1 MSSVQL
7 APLDGGLALLQID
20 RPPANAIDLALLDE
34 LVGAVERIPF
44 DPPRA
49 LVIAG
54 RAGFL
59 SAGINVKT
67 VPHYGPG
74 EQRRMVSGIN
84 RMLLAAYGLELP
96 VVAAVTGHAIGGGML
111 LTLCA
116 DYRVASTAGRY
127 GIPGVKVGVPYPQA
141 AIGVARAELA
151 PHAARRLMLG
161 NWLIDAD
168 ECVRQGAFDEALAP
182 ARVLDRALEM
192 ARELATL
199 DTTMYARTKLELRA
213 AALGAMRVAAESDPL
228 LAHRVEAGAGGGGGV

>member
-1 MSSVQL
+1 MPSVQL
-7 APLDGGLALLQID
+7 APLDGGLTLLQID

-34 LVGAVERIPF
+34 LVGAFERISL

-54 RAGFL
+54 RAGFF
-59 SAGINVKT
+59 SAGINLKT

-74 EQRRMVSGIN
+74 EQHRMVSGIN

-96 VVAAVTGHAIGGGML
+96 VVAAVTVHAIGGGML

-141 AIGVARAELA
+141 AMGVARAELA

-192 ARELATL
+192 ARELAVL
-199 DTTMYARTKLELRA
+199 DRTMYAAPSSSSARR
-213 AALGAMRVAAESDPL
+213 P
-228 LAHRVEAGAGGGGGV
+228 

>member
-1 MSSVQL
+1 MTSVQL

-34 LVGAVERIPF
+34 LVGALERIPV
-44 DPPRA
+44 DRPRA

-54 RAGFL
+54 RAGFF
-59 SAGINVKT
+59 SAGINLKT

-116 DYRVASTAGRY
+116 DYRVASTGGRY

-161 NWLIDAD
+161 NRLIDAD

-182 ARVLDRALEM
+182 TRVLDRALEM
-192 ARELATL
+192 ARELAAL
-199 DTTMYARTKLELRA
+199 DTTMYSRTKLELRA
-213 AALGAMRVAAESDPL
+213 AAVGAMRVAAESDPL
-228 LAHRVEAGAGGGGGV
+228 LARRVDAGTGGGGGV

>member
-1 MSSVQL
+1 MPSVQL
-7 APLDGGLALLQID
+7 EPLNDGLALLQID

-34 LVGAVERIPF
+34 LVGAFKGIALAR
-44 DPPRA
+44 PRA

-54 RAGFL
+54 TAGFF
-59 SAGINVKT
+59 SAGINLKT
-67 VPHYGPG
+67 VPHYGSD

-84 RMLLAAYGLELP
+84 QMLLAAYGLELP

-127 GIPGVKVGVPYPQA
+127 GIPGVKVGVPYPQV

-151 PHAARRLMLG
+151 PHAVRRLMLG
-161 NWLIDAD
+161 NRLIDAD
-168 ECVRQGAFDEALAP
+168 ECVRQGAFDEALGP

-192 ARELATL
+192 ARELAAL
-199 DTTMYARTKLELRA
+199 DTIMYARTKLELRA

-228 LAHRVEAGAGGGGGV
+228 LADRVEAGAGGDGGV

>member
-1 MSSVQL
+1 MPSVQL
-7 APLDGGLALLQID
+7 APLDGGLTRLQID

-34 LVGAVERIPF
+34 LVGAFERISL

-54 RAGFL
+54 RAGFF
-59 SAGINVKT
+59 SAGINLKT

-74 EQRRMVSGIN
+74 EQHRMVSGIN

-141 AIGVARAELA
+141 AMGVARAELA

-192 ARELATL
+192 ARELAVL
-199 DTTMYARTKLELRA
+199 DRTMYARTKLELRA
-213 AALGAMRVAAESDPL
+213 AAMRAMRVAAESDPL
-228 LAHRVEAGAGGGGGV
+228 PGHRVEQEAGGDV

>member
-1 MSSVQL
+1 MPSVQL
-7 APLDGGLALLQID
+7 ASLDGGLALLQID

-34 LVGAVERIPF
+34 LIGAFECISLG
-44 DPPRA
+44 PPRA

-54 RAGFL
+54 RAGFF
-59 SAGINVKT
+59 SAGINLNT

-74 EQRRMVSGIN
+74 EQQRMVSGIN

-161 NWLIDAD
+161 NRLIDAD

-192 ARELATL
+192 ARELAVL
-199 DTTMYARTKLELRA
+199 DRTMYARTKLELRA
-213 AALGAMRVAAESDPL
+213 AAVGAMRVAAESDPL
-228 LAHRVEAGAGGGGGV
+228 LGLGVEAEAGGGV

>member
-1 MSSVQL
+1 MPSVQL

-34 LVGAVERIPF
+34 LVGAFERIPL

-54 RAGFL
+54 QGGVLLSWDQPQDGSPLRAPA
-59 SAGINVKT
+59 SSS
-67 VPHYGPG
+67 
-74 EQRRMVSGIN
+74 RMVTGIN

-127 GIPGVKVGVPYPQA
+127 GIPGVKVGIPYPQA

-151 PHAARRLMLG
+151 PHAARRLMLASR
-161 NWLIDAD
+161 LIDAD
-168 ECVRQGAFDEALAP
+168 ECVRQGAI
-182 ARVLDRALEM
+182 R
-192 ARELATL
+192 
-199 DTTMYARTKLELRA
+199 
-213 AALGAMRVAAESDPL
+213 
-228 LAHRVEAGAGGGGGV
+228 